1 MSRVSAK
8 TDNGNQVPKCGRV
21 NSFRPS
27 DVLSSSELS
36 AASAVTLM
44 ATTLACGCTAPGSTP
59 LIALGRSESC
69 HSRANGTRDC
79 PKTG

>member
-1 MSRVSAK
+1 VREDNEIITKSMSRVSVK
-8 TDNGNQVPKCGRV
+8 TDNGNQVSKCGLV

-44 ATTLACGCTAPGSTP
+44 ATTLAVRKDQGPRACAQGPWSF
-59 LIALGRSESC
+59 RS
-69 HSRANGTRDC
+69 NTV
-79 PKTG
+79 